1 MFEGG
6 RALVSQKPKAER
18 GLRIADGRCG
28 HMDGARRVGIDKGEP
43 DPLSYFLPEERD
55 GTFELHRSMRAPE
68 GRNRKTEVLL
78 LNEPYAVAPSAAWW
92 LAGGAHLAAS
102 ARERLP
108 QRRRLWLVSSFAI
121 GAVVGLVVLQWFG
134 TSPSANRSG
143 SSLGS
148 APTDVALPSS
158 LGSVATT
165 PVSQP
170 AEVEATAPAP
180 QPSRSSA
187 PVVVTN
193 YRGGLRIDSQP
204 SGATVF
210 VNDQRIGQT
219 PIALSSL
226 PVGSRAVRLEL
237 EQHGTWS
244 GAVRV
249 VANQTARL
257 SIRLDPAR

>member
-1 MFEGG
+1 
-6 RALVSQKPKAER
+6 
-18 GLRIADGRCG
+18 
-28 HMDGARRVGIDKGEP
+28 MDGARCVGIDKDEP
-43 DPLSYFLPEERD
+43 DPLNYFLPEARD
-55 GTFELHRSMRAPE
+55 GTFELHLSMRAPE
-68 GRNRKTEVLL
+68 GRSRKTEVLL
-78 LNEPYAVAPSAAWW
+78 LNEPYAVATSHAWR
-92 LAGGAHLAAS
+92 LAGSSHLAES

-108 QRRRLWLVSSFAI
+108 RRRRFWLVSSFAS
-121 GAVVGLVVLQWFG
+121 GAVVGLLVLQWFG

-143 SSLGS
+143 SSLRS
-148 APTDVALPSS
+148 APTDIALPSS

-170 AEVEATAPAP
+170 VEVEATAPAS

-187 PVVVTN
+187 PAVLPN
-193 YRGGLRIDSQP
+193 YHGRLRIDSHP
-204 SGATVF
+204 IGATVF
-210 VNDQRIGQT
+210 VNNQRIGQT

-249 VANQTARL
+249 VANQTTRL